1 MTDRQISVLLDLAGG
16 AELSRG
22 GLPAPLLGE
31 LVREGI
37 LVEERRGRSRLVRC
51 VRADALRDYVRRKI
65 GVEDLD
71 SFMDLLHRKYEGG
84 VVSREESAVEGGRSK
99 LFGTDVILGL
109 RLNSICPVFLEYDG
123 RPFLLDPPPG
133 TDCSVQDERL
143 LSVPEGITLV
153 GVENY
158 STFMWI
164 RKYAYLF
171 EGMDGLVFVYRVT
184 DSKRSKEQLMSFLER
199 VPNRYLHFG
208 DLDIGGVRLY
218 LNEFKSR
225 LGKRAAFF
233 VPEGYED
240 LLANG
245 QGWLSDRQYG
255 MSWPDLSDIVD
266 ENRLVALVH
275 AMKKYRRFVEQES
288 LAKI

>member
-16 AELSRG
+16 AELPRG

-71 SFMDLLHRKYEGG
+71 SFMDLLHRKDEGG

-99 LFGTDVILGL
+99 FFGTDVILGL

-123 RPFLLDPPPG
+123 QPFLLDPPPG

-184 DSKRSKEQLMSFLER
+184 DSKKSKEQLMSFLER

-255 MSWPDLSDIVD
+255 MSWPDLSDMVD
-266 ENRLVALVH
+266 DNRLVALVH